1 MLLRGRISRAGRESC
16 SDCLAPADA
25 LNASS
30 RTGGRSLFALLM
42 SAAEYGRLPDRV
54 IRYGIRRLLKA
65 RLDSMD
71 SDAERTLRFLQE
83 AADQP
88 IANMPD

>member
-1 MLLRGRISRAGRESC
+1 
-16 SDCLAPADA
+16 
-25 LNASS
+25 
-30 RTGGRSLFALLM
+30 M

-88 IANMPD
+88 IAVQSQAANEQHYEVPAAFFRQVLGPQLKYSGCY